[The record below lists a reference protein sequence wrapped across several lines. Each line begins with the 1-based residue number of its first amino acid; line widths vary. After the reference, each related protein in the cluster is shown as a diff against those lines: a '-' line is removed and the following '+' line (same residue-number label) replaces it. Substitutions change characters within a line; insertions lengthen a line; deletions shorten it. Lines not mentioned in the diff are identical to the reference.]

1 MRTPIIAGNWKM
13 NNTTEAGVALAKDL
27 AALVA
32 DVKDRQIVICVPFTI
47 LGAIKEAV
55 KGTNIALGA
64 QNLHWEK
71 SGAYTGEI
79 SADMLLDMGVEYVLI
94 GHSERRQYFAET
106 DETVNKKVLAAF
118 ANGIVPILCVGE
130 TLEEREGGIME
141 QVINTQVEKAL
152 VGLTGEQIKQLVIAY
167 EPVWAIGTGRTAT
180 ADQANEVCTL
190 IRNKVAELFC
200 AECAGEMR
208 IQYGGSVKADNAAEI
223 MGKSDIDGALVG
235 GASLKADSFSQI
247 VKY

>member
-1 MRTPIIAGNWKM
+1 MRKPIIAGNWKM
-13 NNTTEAGVALAKDL
+13 NNTTAAGKALVKDL

-32 DVKDRQIVICVPFTI
+32 DVKDRQIVVCVPFTI
-47 LGAIKEAV
+47 LGAIGEAV

-106 DETVNKKVLAAF
+106 DETVNKKVLTAF
-118 ANGIVPILCVGE
+118 ANNITPILCVGE
-130 TLEEREGGIME
+130 TLEEREGGIMP
-141 QVINTQVEKAL
+141 QVISTQVEKAL

-180 ADQANEVCTL
+180 ADQANEVCAL

-200 AECAGEMR
+200 EECANEMR

-235 GASLKADSFSQI
+235 GAALKADSFSQI

>member
-13 NNTTEAGVALAKDL
+13 NNTTAAGKALVKDL

-32 DVKDRQIVICVPFTI
+32 DVKDRQIVVCVPFTI
-47 LGAIKEAV
+47 LGAIGEAV

-106 DETVNKKVLAAF
+106 DETVNKKVLTAF

-180 ADQANEVCTL
+180 ADQANEVCAL

-200 AECAGEMR
+200 ADCANEMR

-223 MGKSDIDGALVG
+223 MGKSDIDGA
-235 GASLKADSFSQI
+235 QI
-247 VKY
+247 GRAHV

>member
-1 MRTPIIAGNWKM
+1 MRTPIIAGNWKL
-13 NNTTEAGVALAKDL
+13 NNTTAAGQALVKDL

-32 DVKDRQIVICVPFTI
+32 DVKDRQIVVCVPFTI
-47 LGAIKEAV
+47 LGAMKEAV
-55 KGTNIALGA
+55 AGTNIALGA

-106 DETVNKKVLAAF
+106 DETVNKKVHTAF
-118 ANGIVPILCVGE
+118 ASGITPIVCVGE
-130 TLEEREGGIME
+130 TLEEREGGIMP
-141 QVINTQVEKAL
+141 QVISTQVEKGLA
-152 VGLTGEQIKQLVIAY
+152 GLTGEQIKQLVIAY

-180 ADQANEVCTL
+180 AEQANEVCAL
-190 IRNKVAELFC
+190 IRAKVAELFC
-200 AECAGEMR
+200 AECANEMR
-208 IQYGGSVKADNAAEI
+208 IQYGGSVKPDNAAEI

-235 GASLKADSFSQI
+235 GAALKADSFSQI

>member
-13 NNTTEAGVALAKDL
+13 NNTTEAGKALVKDL

-32 DVKDRQIVICVPFTI
+32 DVKDRQIVVCVPFTI
-47 LGAIKEAV
+47 LGAIGEAV

-79 SADMLLDMGVEYVLI
+79 SADMLLDMGAEYVLI

-106 DETVNKKVLAAF
+106 DETVNKKVLTAF
-118 ANGIVPILCVGE
+118 ANGITPILCVGE
-130 TLEEREGGIME
+130 TLEEREGGIMP
-141 QVINTQVEKAL
+141 QVISTQVEKAL

-180 ADQANEVCTL
+180 ADQANEVCAL

-200 AECAGEMR
+200 ETCANEMR

-235 GASLKADSFSQI
+235 GAALKADSFSRI

>member
-13 NNTTEAGVALAKDL
+13 NNTTAAGKALVKDL

-32 DVKDRQIVICVPFTI
+32 DVKDRQIVVCVPFTI
-47 LGAIKEAV
+47 LGAIGEAV

-106 DETVNKKVLAAF
+106 DETVNKKVLTAF
-118 ANGIVPILCVGE
+118 ANGITPILCVGE
-130 TLEEREGGIME
+130 TLEEREGGIMP
-141 QVINTQVEKAL
+141 QVISTQVEKAL
-152 VGLTGEQIKQLVIAY
+152 VGLTGEQIKQLVIAN
-167 EPVWAIGTGRTAT
+167 EPEWAIGTGRTAT
-180 ADQANEVCTL
+180 ADQANEVCAL

-200 AECAGEMR
+200 AECANEMR

-235 GASLKADSFSQI
+235 GAALKADSFSQI

>member
-13 NNTTEAGVALAKDL
+13 NNTTAAGKALVTEL

-32 DVKDRQIVICVPFTI
+32 DVKDRQIVVCVPFTI
-47 LGAIKEAV
+47 LGAMKEALQ
-55 KGTNIALGA
+55 GTNIALGA

-106 DETVNKKVLAAF
+106 DETVNKKVLTAF

-152 VGLTGEQIKQLVIAY
+152 VGLTGEQIKQLVIIRTCMGDRYGPYGNCRSGKRSLRAH
-167 EPVWAIGTGRTAT
+167 PPQSGRTFLRRMRKRNAYS
-180 ADQANEVCTL
+180 
-190 IRNKVAELFC
+190 IRRQC
-200 AECAGEMR
+200 
-208 IQYGGSVKADNAAEI
+208 
-223 MGKSDIDGALVG
+223 KS
-235 GASLKADSFSQI
+235 
-247 VKY
+247 